1 MALPVRSNLSALNAN
16 RQLGMN
22 SSTVGKSLEK
32 LSSGFRINRAAD
44 DSSGLAISEK
54 MKAQIKGL
62 EQASSNSQ
70 DGISLVQTAEGATT
84 EIHNMLN
91 RMVEL
96 ATKSSNGTI
105 QNEVDREAIQK
116 EVDDLNSEITRIA
129 QSTNFNGINLLDGSL
144 SGSSSAGAAG
154 KASIDLTKNANL
166 KGALSTIDATK
177 GKYQTED
184 LATLGA
190 ATAVGDRVEFKLNY
204 KDENGNDNTI
214 TLNFKAESSTG
225 WVSEQSGKAYTLT
238 ARATKVDLANMIK
251 DELKNTAAGDLFD
264 VKTTTGGAALVFEAK
279 TAGANKGQ
287 VTGFSIADDTAS
299 AGTMVISK
307 SKLAT
312 NTAGV
317 DEFDSINFAKLKAWD
332 GTADNLGKADVM
344 TINGEKFMLIG
355 SEVTADQIATLDKD
369 INVIKSTQT
378 SGSAASTNT
387 RAAFLQ
393 VISNKT
399 GLKIEAHATLS
410 TGINIKN
417 APTATN
423 AVSGLTLQVGDTN
436 ASFNKV
442 SVSVDD
448 LSAKGIKTAG
458 LKVATQVDAG
468 NAIDTIKQA
477 INKVSTNRANLGS
490 LQNRLEY
497 TINNL
502 NTTAENMTSAN
513 SRIRD
518 TDMAKEMM
526 EYTKMNVL
534 VQSAQAMLA
543 QANQTPQSVLQLLQ

>member
-22 SSTVGKSLEK
+22 SSTVSKSLEK

-144 SGSSSAGAAG
+144 SGTSSAGAAG
-154 KASIDLTKNANL
+154 KASIELTKNANL
-166 KGALSTIDATK
+166 KGALATVDATK
-177 GKYQTED
+177 GLYKTEV
-184 LATLGA
+184 LADLGA
-190 ATAVGDRVEFKLNY
+190 TTTVGDKVEFKLNY

-225 WVSEQSGKAYTLT
+225 WISETSGKAYTLATT
-238 ARATKVDLANMIK
+238 ATDGQLATMIK

-264 VKTTTGGAALVFEAK
+264 IDVSSGQALVFTAK

-287 VTGFSIADDTAS
+287 ITGFSIADDTDTQ
-299 AGTMVISK
+299 GTMVISK
-307 SKLAT
+307 SKLGT

-317 DEFDSINFAKLKAWD
+317 DEFDTIDVTKLQAWD
-332 GTADNLGKADVM
+332 GTSDNLGKADVM
-344 TINGEKFMLIG
+344 TINGEKFMLVG
-355 SEVTADQIATLDKD
+355 SGVTADQIATLDKD
-369 INVIKSTQT
+369 INVIRSTT
-378 SGSAASTNT
+378 TGNATT
-387 RAAFLQ
+387 GGRAAFAQ
-393 VISNKT
+393 VIANKT
-399 GLKIEAHATLS
+399 GLKVENNVTAEL
-410 TGINIKN
+410 INIKN

-436 ASFNKV
+436 ENFNKV

-468 NAIDTIKQA
+468 NAIETIKNA